1 MKFRR
6 SAPLILISSI
16 ALVIVAASI
25 ISSLLFTRMISSVE
39 EKQFSLMHSIVSFTL
54 KGAEDR
60 AQARASMIADLPRT
74 RELFAAKDRAGLL
87 AEYSKMF
94 ADQKDKYG
102 VDQAQFHSLPATSF
116 LRLNAPESFGDD
128 LSKIRPSVVTVNRDQ
143 IPYKGFAI
151 AYSGPAIVGLV
162 PMFDPQAKHIGSFE
176 FGIAFDDLL
185 DDLKNAY
192 NLETAIFIDEPSLHE
207 LAKGVDRSIFTD
219 QNRVGKFIRFHSTS
233 TAVFQSLVSDKDLN
247 ITENTQYTRE
257 AHGVTYGIVLVP
269 LRNGAGEVFGVVVA
283 TGDFSASRSSRGR
296 AFVWQAMIGV
306 FSIVLLAG
314 VVIVVIRGTL
324 LRPLEFITSR
334 FATLSSGDTTA
345 EIPERDKLCDELKR
359 LAQQYDE
366 LRNAKREDNEV
377 EVALPQVTGQKESE

>member
-6 SAPLILISSI
+6 SAPLVLITSI
-16 ALVIVAASI
+16 ALVIVTASI

-39 EKQFSLMHSIVSFTL
+39 EKQFSLMHSIVAFNL
-54 KGAEDR
+54 HGAEDR
-60 AQARASMIADLPRT
+60 AQARAAMIADLPNARA
-74 RELFAAKDRAGLL
+74 LFAAKDRAGLL

-128 LSKIRPSVVTVNRDQ
+128 LSKIRPSVVTVNRDR

-162 PMFDPQAKHIGSFE
+162 PMFDPQDKHIGSFE

-185 DDLKNAY
+185 DNLKNAY
-192 NLETAIFIDEPSLHE
+192 GLEMAIFIDEPSLHE
-207 LAKGVDRSIFTD
+207 LAQGVDPGIFSD

-247 ITENTQYTRE
+247 TTENTQYTRE

-269 LRNGAGEVFGVVVA
+269 LRNGAGEVFGVVAA
-283 TGDFSASRSSRGR
+283 TSDFSASRSSRGR
-296 AFVWQAMIGV
+296 ALVWQALIGL

-314 VVIVVIRGTL
+314 VALVIIRGTL
-324 LRPLEFITSR
+324 LRPLEVITAR

-345 EIPERDKLCDELKR
+345 ELTERDKLCDELKG

-366 LRNAKREDNEV
+366 FRNAKIMQNEV
-377 EVALPQVTGQKESE
+377 ELTLPPGTGKKESE